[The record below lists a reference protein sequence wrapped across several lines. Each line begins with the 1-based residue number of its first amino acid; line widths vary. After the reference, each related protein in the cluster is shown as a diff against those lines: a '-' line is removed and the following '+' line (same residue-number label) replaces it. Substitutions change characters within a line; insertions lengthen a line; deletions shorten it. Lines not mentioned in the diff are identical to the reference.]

1 MLALCARHGFRRSL
15 LAAPRIEGH
24 AATPLRRGFRSTGF
38 TADRVFSWGTGD
50 GGQLGHH
57 GPFEKSGVNMTY
69 AELEPRNVV
78 ALQDEGVVQL
88 ACGLAHSAA
97 VTKDGRLFTWGQGK
111 DHRLGHG
118 IEGMVEEPRV
128 VAALAGVNI
137 TKVACGDNH
146 TLAISDEGVLYSWGF
161 GGGQWGTS
169 NHRARASAGGRGAG
183 GGRNGWG
190 RRGGRRVGGRKG
202 KCPCRGM
209 WGCVGVRAP
218 VRVYAT
224 ANREA

>member
-1 MLALCARHGFRRSL
+1 M
-15 LAAPRIEGH
+15 LAAPRIEGL

-50 GGQLGHH
+50 DGQLGHP

-169 NHRARASAGGRGAG
+169 NERARASAGGRCRRRERWG
-183 GGRNGWG
+183 GGGEG
-190 RRGGRRVGGRKG
+190 RREEGGRSKGEMPVRRNVGLRVYV
-202 KCPCRGM
+202 CA
-209 WGCVGVRAP
+209 CVGVRHGQPRGVDVDAVC
-218 VRVYAT
+218 VRA
-224 ANREA
+224 